1 MGQEKCKTGYDWSHL
16 HIPTAVVWGILISLA
31 GYMIN
36 LNTRVAVLE
45 SSNIQIEQKIT
56 DMAMKI
62 DKIYDKIAFN
72 K

>member
-1 MGQEKCKTGYDWSHL
+1 
-16 HIPTAVVWGILISLA
+16 
-31 GYMIN
+31 MIN

-56 DMAMKI
+56 DMAIKI